1 MQVSTTCVS
10 FLRTRRHTLTSP
22 LLGKWSSALL
32 DNLPA
37 EIIILILELA
47 LSNNRPQD
55 LALTSQLIR
64 HFVNMIVY
72 RTVVLDTLH
81 TITLFHRTASCKR
94 SLHLLAHVKSLV
106 VTVKPEHFTSSTG
119 QQLGHIIARCPS
131 LYQVAIASSC
141 QIKISPSILLPCF
154 DGPSDLTIRSFDSP
168 IGSEPLSSEDL
179 LPAYFSNSLTHLRI
193 CEPSDRW
200 QSPLSIIASLRG
212 VPNLTHLQ
220 LARRVGSNIDNDV
233 IFTEE
238 VAYLLA
244 TRKKL
249 KMVVISIF
257 GGSIKMS
264 SEALRKS
271 NIWVMVSRLEVL
283 DPRIVILEGELGKWR
298 REWKDMRDFRCGARL
313 SDFWRMANQK
323 VEKAKH

>member
-1 MQVSTTCVS
+1 
-10 FLRTRRHTLTSP
+10 
-22 LLGKWSSALL
+22 
-32 DNLPA
+32 
-37 EIIILILELA
+37 
-47 LSNNRPQD
+47 
-55 LALTSQLIR
+55 
-64 HFVNMIVY
+64 
-72 RTVVLDTLH
+72 
-81 TITLFHRTASCKR
+81 
-94 SLHLLAHVKSLV
+94 
-106 VTVKPEHFTSSTG
+106 
-119 QQLGHIIARCPS
+119 
-131 LYQVAIASSC
+131 
-141 QIKISPSILLPCF
+141 
-154 DGPSDLTIRSFDSP
+154 
-168 IGSEPLSSEDL
+168 
-179 LPAYFSNSLTHLRI
+179 
-193 CEPSDRW
+193 
-200 QSPLSIIASLRG
+200 
-212 VPNLTHLQ
+212 
-220 LARRVGSNIDNDV
+220 VGSNIDNDV